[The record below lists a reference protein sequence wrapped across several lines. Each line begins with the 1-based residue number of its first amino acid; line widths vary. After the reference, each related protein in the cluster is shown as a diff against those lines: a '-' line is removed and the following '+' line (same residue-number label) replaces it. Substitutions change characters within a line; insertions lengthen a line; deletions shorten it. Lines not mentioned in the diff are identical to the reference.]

1 MTTITELVNNTPEN
15 EFSIESIKETVGGK
29 LENYPDRRR
38 FYNYG
43 RSNFYLINIR
53 QTDEEC
59 CIKVSGTSL
68 NLYDV
73 RINSTSRCIK
83 CDCPDGSGYCAGR
96 DVLCKHSYFALI
108 SVLRMKEL
116 ADSYFWQTKKFSPAE
131 IEIAFNR
138 CRLVW
143 ENYRDIQVNYIN
155 EVSINRYILHQQEQ
169 GGAIEATANEATA
182 NEVTANEATANEAT
196 DSEATANE
204 ATASEATTE
213 EPPKPIDKFKPSH
226 ISCEDELCPVCYQE
240 MEKPEDLV
248 RCPTCKNNMHEEC
261 INIWFRTGKSTCV
274 MCRSEVWNEYLRE
287 KKAELPEHIYT
298 RIYTNLYDLMIG

>member
-15 EFSIESIKETVGGK
+15 EFSIESIKEAVGRK
-29 LENYPDRRR
+29 LENYTDRRR

-43 RSNFYLINIR
+43 RSNFHLINIR

-83 CDCPDGSGYCAGR
+83 CDCPDGSGYCAER
-96 DVLCKHSYFALI
+96 DVLCKHSYFTLI

-116 ADSYFWQTKKFSPAE
+116 SDSFFWQTKKFTPAE
-131 IEIAFNR
+131 IEIAFDR

-143 ENYRDIQVNYIN
+143 QNYRDIQVNYIN
-155 EVSINRYILHQQEQ
+155 EVYINRYIRHQQEQ
-169 GGAIEATANEATA
+169 GGAIEG
-182 NEVTANEATANEAT
+182 
-196 DSEATANE
+196 
-204 ATASEATTE
+204 TASDAEGAEGTTGAEATTSE
-213 EPPKPIDKFKPSH
+213 AEGTADSDAEAEAAAEAPKPIDKFKTTH
-226 ISCEDELCPVCYQE
+226 ITCEDELCPVCYQE

-248 RCPTCKNNMHEEC
+248 RCPTCKNNMHGNVLISGFEPVNQPVLC
-261 INIWFRTGKSTCV
+261 VAVKFGMNIFERRKQ
-274 MCRSEVWNEYLRE
+274 NFQN
-287 KKAELPEHIYT
+287 IYT
-298 RIYTNLYDLMIG
+298 LGSIPISMT